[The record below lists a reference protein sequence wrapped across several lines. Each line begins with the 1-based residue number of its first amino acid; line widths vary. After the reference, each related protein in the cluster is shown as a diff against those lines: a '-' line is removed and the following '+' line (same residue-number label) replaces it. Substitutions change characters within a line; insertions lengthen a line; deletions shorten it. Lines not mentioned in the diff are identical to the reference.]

1 MAQTMRHKLA
11 LTLVALGS
19 TWICFAQM
27 MQIAMPSAVA
37 SEAPD
42 RHLKGKESITRAE
55 TYEFAF
61 AVARD
66 MRDRAPNTLW
76 GLAPILFGVW
86 LLCRRGQDIVRTP
99 PQEHGTR
106 TI

>member
-1 MAQTMRHKLA
+1 MAHNTKRKLA

-19 TWICFAQM
+19 IWICFAQM
-27 MQIAMPSAVA
+27 MQIAMPVAVA

-42 RHLKGKESITRAE
+42 RHLKGKDSITRAE
-55 TYEFAF
+55 TYQFAVD
-61 AVARD
+61 VARD
-66 MRDRAPNTLW
+66 MRDRAPNTFW

-86 LLCRRGQDIVRTP
+86 LLSRRGQDIVRTP
-99 PQEHGTR
+99 PHEHDTR